1 MQVPDKVVRLCSCD
15 SHVYEIPA
23 DVLEMCATLKSILR
37 GKTAFKNG
45 LGGLFSV
52 DNGFVVLKSEGKVLA
67 SIVKNTNE
75 EIYLSFPDVK
85 AEVLERVFEYC
96 RYQSLEHTEREK
108 RIWEAEYVQIKQGL
122 LCEVASAAY
131 YLDIKPLVNLTSR
144 AIASQ
149 ISTKTSEELRETFS
163 NVNCDLYVPMFATRC
178 RLHRKMAQK
187 KSVKAQADGTPDNNT
202 PFSQPPTCTHPP
214 NAPHTVECCT
224 LPLPPSAISSS
235 SSSSQPSLSPN
246 SSTPALTLEAHDTR
260 SLDELLE
267 FIGDE
272 GKSAKKGKKKSKK
285 KPKKDDSKSKNVKQL
300 HKQIT
305 TKIEEEEDTIEE
317 TIEDT
322 IEDTLEEEEEE
333 LSPEI
338 EAEIDREVE
347 EFRLR
352 LESISCNKRTIPKI
366 TLPSAISASLSSLQ
380 VY

>member
-1 MQVPDKVVRLCSCD
+1 MQVHEKVVKLCSCD
-15 SHVYEIPA
+15 GHVYELPH
-23 DVLEMCATLKSILR
+23 DVLEMCATLRSILR

-52 DNGFVVLKSEGKVLA
+52 DNGFVVLKSEGKILA
-67 SIVKNTNE
+67 SIVKNTSE

-96 RYQSLEHTEREK
+96 KYQTLGHTEREK
-108 RIWEAEYVQIKQGL
+108 RLWEAEYVQIKQGL

-187 KSVKAQADGTPDNNT
+187 KSVKGIQPDGTETNSPLYNH
-202 PFSQPPTCTHPP
+202 PTCTHPP
-214 NAPHTVECCT
+214 SAPHTVECCT
-224 LPLPPSAISSS
+224 LPLPPAAP
-235 SSSSQPSLSPN
+235 QQTPSLSPT
-246 SSTPALTLEAHDTR
+246 SSTTPTPTALTESHDTR

-267 FIGDE
+267 FIGDD
-272 GKSAKKGKKKSKK
+272 GKSSKKGKKKSKK
-285 KPKKDDSKSKNVKQL
+285 AKGKKEKENVEQSKQKSGKQQSKEPVPP
-300 HKQIT
+300 T
-305 TKIEEEEDTIEE
+305 IEEEEEE
-317 TIEDT
+317 EATT
-322 IEDTLEEEEEE
+322 TEEEE

-338 EAEIDREVE
+338 QAEIDREVE

>member
-1 MQVPDKVVRLCSCD
+1 
-15 SHVYEIPA
+15 
-23 DVLEMCATLKSILR
+23 
-37 GKTAFKNG
+37 
-45 LGGLFSV
+45 
-52 DNGFVVLKSEGKVLA
+52 
-67 SIVKNTNE
+67 
-75 EIYLSFPDVK
+75 
-85 AEVLERVFEYC
+85 
-96 RYQSLEHTEREK
+96 
-108 RIWEAEYVQIKQGL
+108 VQIKQGL

-187 KSVKAQADGTPDNNT
+187 KSVKGIQDSCPTENGTPLY
-202 PFSQPPTCTHPP
+202 QYPTCSHPP

-224 LPLPPSAISSS
+224 LPLPPSASQQPSLSPSCSSSSTSSS
-235 SSSSQPSLSPN
+235 SSSS
-246 SSTPALTLEAHDTR
+246 TEVHDTR

-267 FIGDE
+267 FIGDD
-272 GKSAKKGKKKSKK
+272 GKSSKKGKKKPKKAKRNEGKKDSESKK
-285 KPKKDDSKSKNVKQL
+285 NAKQA
-300 HKQIT
+300 KVSS
-305 TKIEEEEDTIEE
+305 TIEE
-317 TIEDT
+317 TTEET
-322 IEDTLEEEEEE
+322 TEETKEETTTEEEDSREEE

-338 EAEIDREVE
+338 QAEIDREVE

-352 LESISCNKRTIPKI
+352 LESMSRNKRTIPKI